1 VAKLILQV
9 VSYELR
15 VESGSGKGSTR
26 NAKPTMNLEVVCLME
41 RTNLWLWRLV
51 VVATAFFVVVKL
63 LGICAEGLWFASE
76 GYGEVFVRR
85 LFWQIVMFAIGFA
98 VFFTLVYIPYKLARK
113 VAEKVPTPL
122 RERLFGDTDKMA
134 IDLALDKWA
143 FGVCIFLATVAGL
156 IAGSRW
162 IYLMHF
168 LYATPFNRTD
178 PIFNHDIGFYIFTLP
193 FLRFWVTFILVG
205 LMFGL
210 VGMVLRLR
218 YDELLR
224 FEESGMEAPVFAA
237 RPLLVVTAAFLF
249 VLALSQYLGRYSI
262 LFSGRGA
269 LFGAGFADVYGT
281 RPAFW
286 LLMLVSL
293 GGALL
298 CLSEMRKG
306 NLQRLKSVF
315 LALFAA
321 WLVGRILFPAAIQA
335 FVVRPN
341 ERERERPFLVH
352 NIAFTRYAYNL
363 DKVRT
368 RYHPGEPMPSV
379 SELKFHRTALA
390 NIRLWDIDQ
399 LLDAFSQLQSLHLQY
414 GFSAVDYDRYYIGG
428 RLRQIAIAPRE
439 LFLPNQIATWVNRH
453 LHYTHGYGIVMSLVT
468 EFTGEGSPSFI
479 IKDIPPQVAEVF
491 PYQIRRPEIYFGE
504 FVLPEE
510 RRRRQPFVRGRQQQ
524 QQPTQPQTSPTQTGQ
539 GTQAQSNQPPPPPT
553 PEDQQPQATQTSQYT
568 IADFVLVR
576 TRAPEFDYPLRG
588 ESERSEGD
596 EGHRGWKET
605 KYEAD
610 AGVPIGSWWQRLL
623 FAARFMDLGLLLNT
637 DITPESRLLMYRRIL
652 ERVNAVAPFLLID
665 RDPYPVVTSDG
676 RIVWLVDTFTA
687 TVNFPYSTPISP
699 QIRVNYLRN
708 AVKVTVDAYTG
719 EMRFYAFDPQDPML
733 KTYMKAFPTLFRN
746 REEMPPDIKAHIRYP
761 QSLFAVQAT
770 MMCLY
775 HMTNPDQFYL
785 KEDAWEIAQEQSG
798 VEGKP
803 VPIRPYYTVI
813 RSPDDGRDRF
823 MLLIPFTP
831 YGKPD
836 KNMVAWMAAHCD
848 YDRYGDLFVY
858 KFPPG
863 KLVDGPQQIEARINA
878 DAQISQYF
886 SLWNQQGSR
895 VIRGGLL
902 ILPVGNSLLY
912 VEPVYLQAEQ
922 TPLPEIKRVIVSAGK
937 KVVMGEDLWEA
948 LTQLFQSPIRDGAI
962 KPSTPQPAPNINPS
976 TPHPTLGTETIM
988 ELLKHLQDA
997 KQAREQGDWL
1007 KFGEALNKA
1016 FEQAEK
1022 LQQALRW
1029 TR

>member
-1 VAKLILQV
+1 
-9 VSYELR
+9 
-15 VESGSGKGSTR
+15 
-26 NAKPTMNLEVVCLME
+26 ME

-51 VVATAFFVVVKL
+51 IAATIFFMVVKL
-63 LGICAEGLWFASE
+63 LGIWAEGLWFASE
-76 GYGEVFVRR
+76 GYGDVFVRR
-85 LFWQIVMFAIGFA
+85 ILWQFLMFVIGFA
-98 VFFTLVYIPYKLARK
+98 VFFSLVYIPYLLARK
-113 VAEKVPTPL
+113 AAEKVPTPL
-122 RERLFGDTDKMA
+122 RERIFGDTEKMA

-143 FGVCIFLATVAGL
+143 LGVCIFLATIAGL
-156 IAGSRW
+156 IASSRW
-162 IYLMHF
+162 VYLMHF
-168 LYATPFNRTD
+168 LYATPFNLTD
-178 PIFNHDIGFYIFTLP
+178 PIFKHDLGFYIFTLP

-237 RPLLVVTAAFLF
+237 RPLLAVTAIFF
-249 VLALSQYLGRYSI
+249 FTLAVSQYTGRYSI
-262 LFSGRGA
+262 LFSGRGI

-286 LLMLVSL
+286 LLIIVSL
-293 GGALL
+293 CSALL

-306 NLQRLKSVF
+306 NLKRLRVVF
-315 LALFAA
+315 MALFVT
-321 WLVGRILFPAAIQA
+321 WLVGRLLFPAAIQA
-335 FVVRPN
+335 FVVKPN

-352 NIAFTRYAYNL
+352 NIAFTRQAYNL
-363 DKVRT
+363 DKVRI
-368 RYHPGEPMPSV
+368 RYHPGETMPSV
-379 SELKFHRTALA
+379 GELKFHRTALA

-428 RLRQIAIAPRE
+428 RLRQVAIAPRE

-479 IKDIPPQVAEVF
+479 IKDIPPQVAEIF
-491 PYQIRRPEIYFGE
+491 PYRIRRPEIYFGE

-524 QQPTQPQTSPTQTGQ
+524 QQPAQPQTPPTPTGQ
-539 GTQAQSNQPPPPPT
+539 GAQPPSNQPPTPQT
-553 PEDQQPQATQTSQYT
+553 PEDQQPQTAQASQYT

-576 TRAPEFDYPLRG
+576 TRAPEFDYPLRN
-588 ESERSEGD
+588 EGD
-596 EGHRGWKET
+596 KGDEEKGGWRET
-605 KYEAD
+605 RYEAD
-610 AGVPIGSWWQRLL
+610 VGVPIGFWWRRLL

-637 DITPESRLLMYRRIL
+637 DITSESRLLMYRRIL
-652 ERVNAVAPFLLID
+652 ERVNAVTPFLLID
-665 RDPYPVVTSDG
+665 RDPYPVVTGDG
-676 RIVWLVDTFTA
+676 RIVWIVDTFTA
-687 TVNFPYSTPISP
+687 TTNYPYSTPISP

-708 AVKVTVDAYTG
+708 AVKVTIDAYTG
-719 EMRFYAFDPQDPML
+719 EMRFYAFDPQDPIL
-733 KTYMKAFPTLFRN
+733 KTYMKAFPSLFRN

-785 KEDAWEIAQEQSG
+785 REDAWEIAQEQSG

-895 VIRGGLL
+895 VIRGSLL

-937 KVVMGEDLWEA
+937 RVVMGEDLWDA
-948 LTQLFQSPIRDGAI
+948 LTQLFQTPIRDGTPVSSPQSPI
-962 KPSTPQPAPNINPS
+962 PNPQPRTSPLFPR
-976 TPHPTLGTETIM
+976 PETMM
-988 ELLKHLQDA
+988 ELLRHLQEA

-1007 KFGEALNKA
+1007 RFGEALNKV

-1022 LQQALRW
+1022 LQQELVVQR
-1029 TR
+1029 

>member
-15 VESGSGKGSTR
+15 VKRHSGKCSIR
-26 NAKPTMNLEVVCLME
+26 NTKTTMSLEVVCPME

-51 VVATAFFVVVKL
+51 IAATAFFMVVKL
-63 LGICAEGLWFASE
+63 LGIWAEGLWFTSE

-85 LFWQIVMFAIGFA
+85 LLWQIVMFVIGFA
-98 VFFTLVYIPYKLARK
+98 VFFTLVYIPYRLARK
-113 VAEKVPTPL
+113 AAEEVPTPL

-143 FGVCIFLATVAGL
+143 LAVCVFLATIAGL

-162 IYLMHF
+162 VYLMHF
-168 LYATPFNRTD
+168 LYATSFNRTD
-178 PIFNHDIGFYIFTLP
+178 PIFKHDIGFYIFTLP
-193 FLRFWVTFILVG
+193 LLRFWVTFILVG

-224 FEESGMEAPVFAA
+224 FDEGGMEAPVFAA
-237 RPLLVVTAAFLF
+237 RPLLAVTAIFF
-249 VLALSQYLGRYSI
+249 FTLAISQYLGRYSI
-262 LFSGRGA
+262 LFSGRGV

-286 LLMLVSL
+286 LLMVVSL
-293 GGALL
+293 CSALL

-306 NLQRLKSVF
+306 NLKRLRVIF
-315 LALFAA
+315 MTLFAT
-321 WLVGRILFPAAIQA
+321 WLVGRLIFPAAIQA
-335 FVVRPN
+335 FVVKPN

-363 DKVRT
+363 DKVCI
-368 RYHPGEPMPSV
+368 RYHPGETMPSV
-379 SELKFHRTALA
+379 GELKFHRTALA

-491 PYQIRRPEIYFGE
+491 PSKIRRPEIYFGE

-524 QQPTQPQTSPTQTGQ
+524 TAQPQTSPTQTGQ
-539 GTQAQSNQPPPPPT
+539 GTQPPSNQPPPPPT
-553 PEDQQPQATQTSQYT
+553 PEDQQPQTAQTSQYT

-576 TRAPEFDYPLRG
+576 TRAPEFDYPLR
-588 ESERSEGD
+588 SEGEGNAGD
-596 EGHRGWKET
+596 EKQGGWRET
-605 KYEAD
+605 RYEAD
-610 AGVPIGSWWQRLL
+610 AGVPIGAWWRRLL

-676 RIVWLVDTFTA
+676 RIVWVVDTFTA
-687 TVNFPYSTPISP
+687 TTNFPYSTPISP

-719 EMRFYAFDPQDPML
+719 EMRFYAFDSQDPML

-785 KEDAWEIAQEQSG
+785 REDAWEIAQEQSG

-895 VIRGGLL
+895 VIRGSLL

-937 KVVMGEDLWEA
+937 RVVMGEDLWDA
-948 LTQLFQSPIRDGAI
+948 LTQLFQTPIHDGTPTPSPQSPRRIPITGH
-962 KPSTPQPAPNINPS
+962 PSLIANPEAV
-976 TPHPTLGTETIM
+976 T
-988 ELLKHLQDA
+988 ELLRHLQDA

-1007 KFGEALNKA
+1007 RFGEALNKA

-1022 LQQALRW
+1022 LERALGVAR
-1029 TR
+1029 

>member
-1 VAKLILQV
+1 
-9 VSYELR
+9 
-15 VESGSGKGSTR
+15 
-26 NAKPTMNLEVVCLME
+26 ME

-51 VVATAFFVVVKL
+51 IAATVFFVVVKL
-63 LGICAEGLWFASE
+63 LGVWAEGLWFASE
-76 GYGEVFVRR
+76 GYGDVFVRR
-85 LFWQIVMFAIGFA
+85 ILWQFVMFVTGFA
-98 VFFTLVYIPYKLARK
+98 VFFVLVYTPYLLARK

-143 FGVCIFLATVAGL
+143 LGVCIFLATIAGL

-178 PIFNHDIGFYIFTLP
+178 PIFNHDIGFYVFVLP

-286 LLMLVSL
+286 LLMFVSL

-306 NLQRLKSVF
+306 NLKRLRFVF
-315 LALFAA
+315 LALFAT
-321 WLVGRILFPAAIQA
+321 WLIGRLLFPAAIQA
-335 FVVRPN
+335 FVVKPN

-428 RLRQIAIAPRE
+428 RLRQVAIAPRE

-479 IKDIPPQVAEVF
+479 IKDIPPQVAEIF
-491 PYQIRRPEIYFGE
+491 PYRIRRPEIYFGE

-524 QQPTQPQTSPTQTGQ
+524 QQPAQPQTSPTQIGQ

-588 ESERSEGD
+588 ELGRSEGD
-596 EGHRGWKET
+596 EGHSGWKET
-605 KYEAD
+605 RYEAD
-610 AGVPIGSWWQRLL
+610 AGVPIGSWWRRLL

-665 RDPYPVVTSDG
+665 RDPYPVITSDG
-676 RIVWLVDTFTA
+676 RIVWIVDTFTA
-687 TVNFPYSTPISP
+687 TTNFPYSTPISP

-746 REEMPPDIKAHIRYP
+746 QEEMPPDIKAHIRYP

-895 VIRGGLL
+895 VIRGSLL

-937 KVVMGEDLWEA
+937 RVVMGEDLWDA
-948 LTQLFQSPIRDGAI
+948 LTQLFQTPIHDGILTPNQQFHRRTPTTGHPSPVA
-962 KPSTPQPAPNINPS
+962 NP
-976 TPHPTLGTETIM
+976 EAVM
-988 ELLKHLQDA
+988 ELLRHLQDA

-1007 KFGEALNKA
+1007 RFGEALNKA

-1022 LQQALRW
+1022 LERAFGVAR
-1029 TR
+1029 

>member
-1 VAKLILQV
+1 
-9 VSYELR
+9 
-15 VESGSGKGSTR
+15 
-26 NAKPTMNLEVVCLME
+26 ME
-41 RTNLWLWRLV
+41 RTNLLLWKLV
-51 VVATAFFVVVKL
+51 ITVTVFFVVVKL
-63 LGICAEGLWFASE
+63 LGVWAEGLWFASE
-76 GYGEVFVRR
+76 GYGDVFIRR
-85 LFWQIVMFAIGFA
+85 LLWQIVMFVAGFT
-98 VFFTLVYIPYKLARK
+98 VFFTLVYIPYLLARK
-113 VAEKVPTPL
+113 AAERVPIPL

-143 FGVCIFLATVAGL
+143 LGVCLFLATIAGL
-156 IAGSRW
+156 IASSRW

-178 PIFNHDIGFYIFTLP
+178 PIFKHDLGFYIFTLP

-224 FEESGMEAPVFAA
+224 FEESGMEAPIFAA
-237 RPLLVVTAAFLF
+237 RPLLAITAIFFLT
-249 VLALSQYLGRYSI
+249 LAVSQYIGRYSI
-262 LFSGRGA
+262 LFSGRGV

-286 LLMLVSL
+286 LLMIVSL
-293 GGALL
+293 CSALL

-306 NLQRLKSVF
+306 NLKRLRVVF
-315 LALFAA
+315 MALFAT
-321 WLVGRILFPAAIQA
+321 WLVGRLLFPATIQA
-335 FVVRPN
+335 FVVKPN

-363 DKVRT
+363 EKVRT
-368 RYHPGEPMPSV
+368 RSHPGEPMPSA
-379 SELKFHRTALA
+379 SDLRFHQTALA

-428 RLRQIAIAPRE
+428 RLRQVAIAPRE

-468 EFTGEGSPSFI
+468 EFTGEGSPSFV

-491 PYQIRRPEIYFGE
+491 PSKIRRPEIYFGE

-524 QQPTQPQTSPTQTGQ
+524 QQPAQPQTPPTPSGQ
-539 GTQAQSNQPPPPPT
+539 GTQPPSNQPPPPPT
-553 PEDQQPQATQTSQYT
+553 PEDQQPPTAQTSQYT

-588 ESERSEGD
+588 ESERSGIE
-596 EGHRGWKET
+596 EGHSGWKET
-605 KYEAD
+605 RYEAD
-610 AGVPIGSWWQRLL
+610 AGVPIGSWWRRLL

-637 DITPESRLLMYRRIL
+637 DITLESRLLMYRRIL

-665 RDPYPVVTSDG
+665 RDPYPVVTGDG
-676 RIVWLVDTFTA
+676 QIVWIVDTFTA
-687 TVNFPYSTPISP
+687 TTNFPYSTPISP

-708 AVKVTVDAYTG
+708 AVKVTVNAYTG
-719 EMRFYAFDPQDPML
+719 EMRFYAFDSEDPML
-733 KTYMKAFPTLFRN
+733 RTYMKAFPNLFRN

-785 KEDAWEIAQEQSG
+785 REDAWEIAQEQSG

-803 VPIRPYYTVI
+803 IPIRPYYTVI
-813 RSPDDGRDRF
+813 RSPDDGKDRF

-848 YDRYGDLFVY
+848 YDRYGDLFVF

-895 VIRGGLL
+895 VIRGSLL
-902 ILPVGNSLLY
+902 ILPIGNSLLY

-937 KVVMGEDLWEA
+937 RVVMGEDLWDA
-948 LTQLFQSPIRDGAI
+948 LTQLFKTPISDGTI
-962 KPSTPQPAPNINPS
+962 VPSPQPLISNRAHRPS
-976 TPHPTLGTETIM
+976 SLVP
-988 ELLKHLQDA
+988 K
-997 KQAREQGDWL
+997 R
-1007 KFGEALNKA
+1007 
-1016 FEQAEK
+1016 
-1022 LQQALRW
+1022 
-1029 TR
+1029 